1 MSNDQIIKKL
11 AKQLNGG
18 NIETPVSSIY
28 GVNLPDETALRERVD
43 DFFSSARVPG
53 GTPHLRSELDQIL
66 NQLYGTKP
74 VPGKLF
80 SHMSTEAVVVA
91 DGSRPV
97 FFVQDDKLNTIG
109 KPDGPFVDF
118 VTKNVVALQSMA
130 RSVGRVETD
139 DRMAPPETDKWYEGT
154 AFMVAPGVAM
164 TNRHVLERIVFENTS
179 DSGPFTLRARYWLNF
194 DAEYGNT
201 QQTRF
206 AVDGILYVGEQV
218 IGSGGDIT
226 KLDLALLKI
235 GKPEKPEAVLPA
247 PLPLTY
253 RTIPNGTKV
262 ALIGYPAA
270 PRIYTGNGIP
280 PADYELESVM
290 KNVFDARFG
299 YKRCASGQVIATP
312 GFPTD
317 NQRWTIQ
324 HDASTLSGNS
334 GSPVVGLIDG
344 DMQVSAL
351 HFSGLPRQANFAHV
365 FETLTAAL
373 RPYGLLSEK

>member
-1 MSNDQIIKKL
+1 MSNDQLNKL
-11 AKQLNGG
+11 AKQLHGG
-18 NIETPVSSIY
+18 NVETPVSSIH
-28 GVNLPDETALRERVD
+28 GTNLPDEKALRGRVD
-43 DFFSSARVPG
+43 DFFSSARVSG
-53 GTPHLRSELDQIL
+53 GTPHLRSELDHVL
-66 NQLYGTKP
+66 NQLYATKP
-74 VPGKLF
+74 VPGQFF
-80 SHMSTEAVVVA
+80 SHMSVEAVVLA

-97 FFVQDDKLNTIG
+97 FFVQDGKLNTIG

-118 VTKNVVALQSMA
+118 VTTNAVALQSMA
-130 RSVGRVETD
+130 RSVGRIETD
-139 DRMAPPETDKWYEGT
+139 DRMAPPGMDKWYEGT

-201 QQTRF
+201 QQVRF
-206 AVDGILYVGEQV
+206 AIDRILYAGDQV

-226 KLDLALLKI
+226 KLDLALLQI
-235 GKPEKPEAVLPA
+235 GKPENPGAALPA
-247 PLPLTY
+247 PLPLTC
-253 RTIPNGTKV
+253 RAIPQDTKV

-270 PRIYTGNGIP
+270 PRIYTGNDIP

-290 KNVFDARFG
+290 KNVFDDRFG

-317 NQRWTIQ
+317 NQRWTMQ

-344 DMQVSAL
+344 DLQVSAL

-365 FETLTAAL
+365 FETLTAVL
-373 RPYGLLSEK
+373 RPYRLLSEK